1 METSEPRLRLPP
13 PRLRGQE
20 QLRGRKGQA
29 PSWMWPPREQSDGEQ
44 GAEGAQEAWHKL
56 YPRVPRSPAW
66 QSGLWVEFNQK
77 EHWAGIRK

>member
-1 METSEPRLRLPP
+1 MAERARRPA
-13 PRLRGQE
+13 GC
-20 QLRGRKGQA
+20 G
-29 PSWMWPPREQSDGEQ
+29 PPREQSDGEQ